1 MWLLSLSVL
10 LQTITKKCFQNSRSD
25 SRPRL
30 PAGLRIRYFDFKVL
44 GPASIGGISHLFLS
58 QLWNSTSVRAL
69 KTEARRTFWRLNTP
83 TRGTIRHEYCRFIAP
98 LEPLQ

>member
-58 QLWNSTSVRAL
+58 QLWNSTSMPRVESGGPPHILAV
-69 KTEARRTFWRLNTP
+69 
-83 TRGTIRHEYCRFIAP
+83 EYANP
-98 LEPLQ
+98 QDNPP

>member
-58 QLWNSTSVRAL
+58 QLWNSTSVPRVENGGPPHILAV
-69 KTEARRTFWRLNTP
+69 
-83 TRGTIRHEYCRFIAP
+83 EYANP
-98 LEPLQ
+98 QDSPP